1 MRRYLP
7 SLLGIPLLISA
18 IAIYFNWSHNASAAQ
33 ATHVVISEIQI
44 EGSTS
49 TDEFVE
55 LYNPTSSPVD
65 LTNWV
70 LYRKTQSGTSETP
83 VATLSGQ
90 IPANGFY
97 LLANTNFDGGVSVD
111 KSYSE
116 NIADNNSIVLR
127 DNLGIAIDIVGLGSS
142 LTREGSPIDNPIDN
156 RSVER
161 KANSASTNTDMANGG
176 AHSLLGNGED
186 SENNSLDFV
195 RHVSPQLSTPQN
207 TNSTIETLSASPS
220 PTSIPTPTIE
230 PSTTPSP
237 TIVPSSTPS
246 PTTVPSPTSIPSPT
260 PSNAPSATPSVSVA
274 PSPSPSITPS
284 PTPSVPA
291 PRVIA
296 RGPIFVCSLN
306 YRSVRIITKDVFLP
320 FITCARP

>member
-33 ATHVVISEIQI
+33 ASHVVISEIQI
-44 EGSTS
+44 EGATS

-55 LYNPTSSPVD
+55 LYNPMVDPVD
-65 LTNWV
+65 LTNWT
-70 LYRKTQSGTSETP
+70 LYRKTQSGTTEIP

-97 LLANTNFDGGVSVD
+97 LLANTNFDGGVLAD

-127 DNLGIAIDIVGLGSS
+127 DSLGVAIDIVGLGSS
-142 LTREGSPIDNPIDN
+142 LTSEGSPISNPIDN

-161 KANSASTNTDMANGG
+161 KANSTSTNTDMANGG
-176 AHSLLGNGED
+176 AYSLLGNGED
-186 SENNSLDFV
+186 SD
-195 RHVSPQLSTPQN
+195 

-220 PTSIPTPTIE
+220 PTSILTPTIE
-230 PSTTPSP
+230 PSSTPSP
-237 TIVPSSTPS
+237 TNVPSSTPS

-260 PSNAPSATPSVSVA
+260 PSNVPSATPSVSVA

-284 PTPSVPA
+284 PTPPVPA